1 MTHRDV
7 DEANVFPNCLIRLL
21 KHEPV
26 ELVRWRLLAVALNH
40 SISTLGG
47 VTRWD
52 SPGFLDF
59 FFPKALGVLI
69 WNDVRF

>member
-26 ELVRWRLLAVALNH
+26 EVVRWRLLAVALNH

-47 VTRWD
+47 VMRWD
-52 SPGFLDF
+52 SKVFLTSF
-59 FFPKALGVLI
+59 SLKH
-69 WNDVRF
+69 

>member
-1 MTHRDV
+1 MTHQDV

-26 ELVRWRLLAVALNH
+26 EVVRWRLLAVALKH

-47 VTRWD
+47 MTRLD

-59 FFPKALGVLI
+59 LFPKALEVSI